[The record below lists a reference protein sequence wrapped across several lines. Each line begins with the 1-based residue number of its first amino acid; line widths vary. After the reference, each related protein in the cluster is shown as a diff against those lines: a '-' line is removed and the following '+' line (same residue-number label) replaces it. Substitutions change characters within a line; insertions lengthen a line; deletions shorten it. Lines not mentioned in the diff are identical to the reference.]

1 MHNETWKK
9 NWKSFVLLYRLY
21 RVITCCFQN
30 KYLPK
35 LLSIIHKTNGFIAK
49 LDFPFSKKKWI
60 NEANRSRSLS
70 NRYYQAKFHLIS
82 RVWIIEIDLISFSD
96 LQNGPFL
103 ILRGRSVFVGGI
115 QSQQDSVYL
124 APSNCFRIFLR
135 LRYQKRMTS
144 LSIRKDWVVLFQFL
158 IFQFWLRSN

>member
-1 MHNETWKK
+1 MFSNILCVSVQKGSKEHPVKLRQTSKCIMKHLKK
-9 NWKSFVLLYRLY
+9 NLKSFLLLYRLY

-103 ILRGRSVFVGGI
+103 ILRGRSLV
-115 QSQQDSVYL
+115 
-124 APSNCFRIFLR
+124 A
-135 LRYQKRMTS
+135 
-144 LSIRKDWVVLFQFL
+144 LF
-158 IFQFWLRSN
+158 S